1 MKTLAKLENTKLI
14 RNRIFAV
21 AKNPPVAPLK
31 GRGYARQEITT
42 PRVFEKLKAIAPQHC
57 EVVTSRQA
65 VNGFGKLGFV
75 GHNYISPELLTVVVA
90 NLDEFNAL
98 ERALALVS
106 DFGI

>member
-1 MKTLAKLENTKLI
+1 MKTLAKLENVKLI

-21 AKNPPVAPLK
+21 AKNPPAAPLK
-31 GRGYARQEITT
+31 GRGFVRQECVT

-65 VNGFGKLGFV
+65 INGFGKLGFV
-75 GHNYISPELLTVVVA
+75 GHNYISPELLAVVVA
-90 NLDEFNAL
+90 NLEEFNAL
-98 ERALALVS
+98 EKALTLAS